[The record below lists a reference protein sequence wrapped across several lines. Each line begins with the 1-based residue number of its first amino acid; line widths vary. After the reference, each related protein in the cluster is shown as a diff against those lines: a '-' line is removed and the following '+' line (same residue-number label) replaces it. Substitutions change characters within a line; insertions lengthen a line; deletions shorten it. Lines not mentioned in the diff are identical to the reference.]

1 MMNIVKRILFE
12 IFRFPLVSLWK
23 LAGWR
28 ITRDE
33 IEDDKVVLTG
43 APHTSN
49 WDYFHFLMSALTLR
63 RKIYVTVKKEL
74 FFPPLGWL
82 LKALGG
88 IPVDRHNS
96 QNLVGQLAEKIK
108 NSERMV
114 LLFTPDGSRSY
125 RPYWKSGFYWTAV
138 EAGVPIILGI
148 PDFRTKVIN
157 LDTKFMPSGDIETD
171 FAMIREQQEK
181 HGYGLYN
188 KKANPVITREAY
200 EAQIIDEETDI
211 SAAKI
216 TQETPELSA

>member
-1 MMNIVKRILFE
+1 MMNFVKRILFE

-49 WDYFHFLMSALTLR
+49 WDYLHFLMSALTLR

-96 QNLVGQLAEKIK
+96 QNLVDELAQRLRE
-108 NSERMV
+108 SERMV

-125 RPYWKSGFYWTAV
+125 RPYWKSGFYWTAL

-148 PDFRTKVIN
+148 PDFRTKLIN
-157 LDTKFMPSGDIETD
+157 LDTKFMPSGDIEAD

-188 KKANPVITREAY
+188 EKANPVITREAY
-200 EAQIIDEETDI
+200 EAQIIEEETDI

-216 TQETPELSA
+216 TQETSELSA

>member
-1 MMNIVKRILFE
+1 
-12 IFRFPLVSLWK
+12 
-23 LAGWR
+23 
-28 ITRDE
+28 
-33 IEDDKVVLTG
+33 
-43 APHTSN
+43 
-49 WDYFHFLMSALTLR
+49 TLR

>member
-1 MMNIVKRILFE
+1 MMNFVKRILFE

-49 WDYFHFLMSALTLR
+49 WDYLHFLMAALTLR
-63 RKIYVTVKKEL
+63 RKIYVTIKKEL

-96 QNLVGQLAEKIK
+96 QNLVGQLAEKIE

-138 EAGVPIILGI
+138 EAGVPIMLGI

-157 LDTKFMPSGDIETD
+157 LDTKFVPSGDIEAD

-188 KKANPVITREAY
+188 EKANPVITREAY

-216 TQETPELSA
+216 TQETSELSA